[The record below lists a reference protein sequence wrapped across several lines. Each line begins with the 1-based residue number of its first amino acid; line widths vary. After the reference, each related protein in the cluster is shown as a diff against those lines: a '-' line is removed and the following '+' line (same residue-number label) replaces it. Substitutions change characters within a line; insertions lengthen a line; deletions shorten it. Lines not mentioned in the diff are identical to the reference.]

1 MASVRVVVF
10 FSPNSEQKCPAMAA
24 RRALGRTDDERTTLG
39 VAAQVAPPTIDVL
52 TANGQAPAVSDQESE
67 LPTSVELWRT
77 QVVRPAEQGR
87 TDGAK
92 RTVGQVT
99 ALKPVSHSRG
109 VLSLHLGGSWYVQH
123 AIRTHKIVISLAR
136 ASLTLQALT
145 PRE

>member
-1 MASVRVVVF
+1 
-10 FSPNSEQKCPAMAA
+10 MAA
-24 RRALGRTDDERTTLG
+24 RRVPGTTDDERTTPG

-92 RTVGQVT
+92 RTGGRVT

-109 VLSLHLGGSWYVQH
+109 VLSLHYSRGS
-123 AIRTHKIVISLAR
+123 THVTRLRPA
-136 ASLTLQALT
+136 
-145 PRE
+145 P